1 MAVAKYFALCVARQK
16 HLLEIKMS
24 IVVKWRTMTRY
35 HDIMTNWHCS
45 IMTMW
50 QFRWNVRYFVCT
62 WWNWNPMYILS
73 LHCTHPNKI
82 LILEIFDHTYPLI
95 IYCAE
100 WMKWSCF
107 TRKLCLS
114 PVWVSASA
122 LLPCHFTGGKMW
134 TLKMGMLRNTF
145 HFLGIFSD
153 SEVEYHWEQ
162 TLIFH
167 LPKHM
172 LQHDWK
178 VAPSPASPC
187 RPSWSAAASS
197 ASPRRCSWR
206 GAACGCGCWR
216 SGQVSTVSQPQHS
229 PH

>member
-1 MAVAKYFALCVARQK
+1 MT
-16 HLLEIKMS
+16 
-24 IVVKWRTMTRY
+24 TMTTWQKC
-35 HDIMTNWHCS
+35 HDKMALWHHG
-45 IMTMW
+45 
-50 QFRWNVRYFVCT
+50 NVTLFMERQIFCLFLMELDS
-62 WWNWNPMYILS
+62 MYILS
-73 LHCTHPNKI
+73 LYTSKQKCLFWKYLTTHTPW
-82 LILEIFDHTYPLI
+82 LLTVL
-95 IYCAE
+95 CSE

-122 LLPCHFTGGKMW
+122 LLPCHFTGAKMW

-145 HFLGIFSD
+145 HFIGIFSD
-153 SEVEYHWEQ
+153 SEVEYHWQQ

-178 VAPSPASPC
+178 VVPSPASPC

-216 SGQVSTVSQPQHS
+216 SGQVSTVSQPQQS